1 MEKENVKF
9 GKRFIAY
16 LLDILLVYL
25 IISLILGIRFINPNY
40 DKYMEY
46 LDKYNDVLDDYYDS
60 NISPEEMIDLN
71 KENFYYVNKYSIS
84 YNIIIIIVII
94 GYFAL
99 FQKYNNGQTIGKK
112 IMKIKVTNVD
122 EEKEVNV
129 FNYILRTISTY
140 YLYIGNV
147 IALLLN
153 ILFIYIIPK
162 SYFMIAY
169 TSVTYIFI
177 GIAII
182 SLILIISKKEK
193 RGIHDY
199 LAKTKV
205 INEN

>member
-147 IALLLN
+147 ISLLLN